1 MFGSFQEE
9 LDSDPVV
16 FGVRKPLAN
25 WNPFWANIQVYAY
38 LCFDAVRTKR
48 WRDKAGIWFRRTGWR
63 PADVEALYPKRS
75 TDLAEFHKF
84 DPDISTAMGRYALGQ
99 FLVTILGVLA
109 IAKLYAEQ
117 GASTVLVPCLLLWAT
132 LYTLGL
138 FTEGRSYAVRFEL
151 IRLLMIVPLS
161 VAAMMATS
169 LIVESANEAWL
180 ITGLY
185 SLGSVTVLKIATAN
199 EHSQAKQ
206 VRSI

>member
-1 MFGSFQEE
+1 
-9 LDSDPVV
+9 
-16 FGVRKPLAN
+16 
-25 WNPFWANIQVYAY
+25 
-38 LCFDAVRTKR
+38 
-48 WRDKAGIWFRRTGWR
+48 
-63 PADVEALYPKRS
+63 
-75 TDLAEFHKF
+75 
-84 DPDISTAMGRYALGQ
+84 
-99 FLVTILGVLA
+99 
-109 IAKLYAEQ
+109 
-117 GASTVLVPCLLLWAT
+117 VLVPCLLLWAT

>member
-1 MFGSFQEE
+1 MLFR
-9 LDSDPVV
+9 SDPVV

-38 LCFDAVRTKR
+38 LWFDAVRTRR
-48 WRDKAGIWFRRTGWR
+48 WGDKIGIWFRRTGWR

-75 TDLAEFHKF
+75 TELAAFRKF
-84 DPDISTAMGRYALGQ
+84 DPDISTAMRRYVLGQ

-109 IAKLYAEQ
+109 IAKFYAEQ

-138 FTEGRSYAVRFEL
+138 FTEARSYAVRFEL

-161 VAAMMATS
+161 VAAMLATS
-169 LIVESANEAWL
+169 LIIESADGAWL
-180 ITGLY
+180 IAGIY
-185 SLGSVTVLKIATAN
+185 SLSSVAVLEIATAN
-199 EHSQAKQ
+199 KHRQAKMTDNN
-206 VRSI
+206 